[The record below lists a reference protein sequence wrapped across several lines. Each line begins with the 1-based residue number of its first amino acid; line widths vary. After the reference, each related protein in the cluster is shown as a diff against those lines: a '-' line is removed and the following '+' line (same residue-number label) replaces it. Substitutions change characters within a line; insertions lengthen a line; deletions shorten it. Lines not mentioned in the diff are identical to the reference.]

1 MPYPNPADI
10 ARMKEDKNITLL
22 EQPGLNVG
30 YLSFNTEKKPLDDV
44 KVRQA
49 LTYAVNK
56 AIIKA
61 VYRGAGRAAKE
72 PDPADH
78 VGL

>member
-1 MPYPNPADI
+1 M
-10 ARMKEDKNITLL
+10 
-22 EQPGLNVG
+22 
-30 YLSFNTEKKPLDDV
+30 SFNTEKKPFDDV

-56 AIIKA
+56 EAIIKA
-61 VYRGAGRAAKE
+61 VRGRSGEK